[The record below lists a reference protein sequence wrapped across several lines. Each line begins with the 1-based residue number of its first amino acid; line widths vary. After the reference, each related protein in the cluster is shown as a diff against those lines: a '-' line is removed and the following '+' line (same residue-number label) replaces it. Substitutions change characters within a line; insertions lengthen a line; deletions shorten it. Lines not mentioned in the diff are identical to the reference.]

1 MRRVIKSPSP
11 LNLAELLTLEY
22 RTKHLGGGL
31 SYWNVSQHYVLS
43 KRPTGGKD
51 AACALGSYSRK
62 GGTSSASPK
71 PSACPKG
78 PSASG
83 SAGPR
88 PMAPKPRTTASLPAA
103 VQVDPPA
110 AAPVAG
116 IAGPKTPG
124 LGLSRRRVDPAQSDP
139 GHPTPLR
146 GPIPPLPGGAH
157 PQAAQLEPPEASET
171 CQPAGR
177 RRHPALERGALA
189 CPEKKARDEGRTIVF
204 VDETGCYLFP
214 LVVRTYAPRGQ
225 TPLLRAPLS
234 RDHLSVISG
243 ITPHG
248 WLHTRIQD
256 RPFRGVDA
264 ARFLRHLTTHV
275 SVRLLVIWDGSPIHR
290 CQEVKAF
297 LASSSGQ
304 GVHLEQLPA
313 YAPEL
318 NPDEGS
324 GTT

>member
-1 MRRVIKSPSP
+1 MYDSTTFSASDQLAGRTPPARLGAIPGRVAPAAHRRSPRRVQRSRQPVAQPGQVRWPPSP
-11 LNLAELLTLEY
+11 APPQA
-22 RTKHLGGGL
+22 
-31 SYWNVSQHYVLS
+31 S
-43 KRPTGGKD
+43 RPQ
-51 AACALGSYSRK
+51 
-62 GGTSSASPK
+62 
-71 PSACPKG
+71 
-78 PSASG
+78 
-83 SAGPR
+83 
-88 PMAPKPRTTASLPAA
+88 

-146 GPIPPLPGGAH
+146 GPIPPFPGGAH
-157 PQAAQLEPPEASET
+157 PQAVQLEPPEASET

-204 VDETGCYLFP
+204 VDETGCYLLP

-243 ITPHG
+243 ITAHG
-248 WLHTRIQD
+248 WLHTKVQD
-256 RPFRGVDA
+256 RPFRGRVEECHLSA
-264 ARFLRHLTTHV
+264 SGSAILRV
-275 SVRLLVIWDGSPIHR
+275 
-290 CQEVKAF
+290 
-297 LASSSGQ
+297 GQ
-304 GVHLEQLPA
+304 GHQA
-313 YAPEL
+313 AQAKAPHHSCL
-318 NPDEGS
+318 HCS
-324 GTT
+324 GWSCLTLCSWVSKMLVARALVCSEEKALRASKKANLLLIPCIWSLTACLIMGAMRTPCWM